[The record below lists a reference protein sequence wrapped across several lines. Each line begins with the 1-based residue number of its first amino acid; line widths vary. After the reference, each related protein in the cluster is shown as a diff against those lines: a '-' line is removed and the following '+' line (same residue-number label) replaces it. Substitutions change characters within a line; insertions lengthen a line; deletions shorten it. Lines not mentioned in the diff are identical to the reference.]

1 MKQAC
6 VTLAS
11 MNSAEFITPAQ
22 MIEAQ
27 LRERNWTQRTLAKV
41 LGRPE
46 QNISSLMKGK
56 TKIST
61 ELALQLRE
69 VLGIDA
75 DVLLKLQASFD
86 LKKAELEFR
95 PDPALSTRAKVFGEL
110 PVADMISR
118 GWLKNI
124 NDLWDSHLNDALC
137 GFFGVPSIDEIEVL
151 PHAAKKT
158 DVLGEAT
165 AAQISWLYRVKQIAN
180 QTLVKGYSPAAAKAA
195 VAELKP
201 LLSSAEGARKVPRIL
216 SDAGI
221 RYAIVETLPT
231 AKIDGVAFWFDENS
245 PVIGMSL
252 RFDRIDNFWF
262 VLRHELEH
270 VIQKHGKSAVMLD
283 VDLEGDRAGT
293 GGDIPE
299 EERVA
304 NAAAAEFCVPQT
316 QLNKFVQVKS
326 PFFAERD
333 IRGFAATYKI
343 HPGLV
348 AGQLQHKTK
357 RYDLFRNH
365 LVKIRSVVT
374 PNAMVDGWGDVAP
387 I

>member
-1 MKQAC
+1 MDSP
-6 VTLAS
+6 V
-11 MNSAEFITPAQ
+11 FITPAH

-27 LRERNWTQRTLAKV
+27 LQARGWTQRTLAKV
-41 LGRPE
+41 LGLHE
-46 QNISSLMKGK
+46 QTISSLMKGR
-56 TKIST
+56 TTISA
-61 ELALQLRE
+61 ELALQLKE
-69 VLGIDA
+69 ILNIDA
-75 DVLLKLQASFD
+75 DELLKLQASFE
-86 LKKAELEFR
+86 LKKAALEFR
-95 PDPALSTRAKVFGEL
+95 PDPALVTRAKVFGEL
-110 PVADMISR
+110 PVGDMIAR
-118 GWLKNI
+118 GWLRNVD
-124 NDLWDSHLNDALC
+124 NLWDSRLNESLC
-137 GFFGVPSIDEIEVL
+137 TFFGVDSIQDIEVL

-158 DVLGEAT
+158 DVMGEAT
-165 AAQISWLYRVKQIAN
+165 AEQIAWLYRVTQIA
-180 QTLVKGYSPAAAKAA
+180 QKTLVAKYSHSA
-195 VAELKP
+195 VADAIRELKP
-201 LLSSAEGARKVPRIL
+201 LLVSAEGVRKAPRIL

-221 RYAIVETLPT
+221 RYAIVESLPT
-231 AKIDGVAFWFDENS
+231 AKIDGVCLWLDDKS

-270 VIQKHGKSAVMLD
+270 VMKGHGQSAAMLD
-283 VDLEGDRAGT
+283 VSLEGDRTGT
-293 GGDIPE
+293 GPDIPE
-299 EERVA
+299 EERIA
-304 NAAAAEFCVPQT
+304 NAAAAEFCVPQA
-316 QLNKFVQVKS
+316 QLKKFVQIKS

-365 LVKIRSVVT
+365 LAKIRSVIT

>member
-1 MKQAC
+1 
-6 VTLAS
+6 
-11 MNSAEFITPAQ
+11 

-27 LRERNWTQRTLAKV
+27 LRERGWSQRTLAKV
-41 LGRPE
+41 LGMSE
-46 QNISSLMKGK
+46 QSVSSLMKGR

-75 DVLLKLQASFD
+75 DELLKLQASFD

-95 PDPALSTRAKVFGEL
+95 PDPALNTRAMVFGDV
-110 PVADMISR
+110 PVGDMIAR
-118 GWLKNI
+118 GWLKGVD
-124 NDLWDSHLNDALC
+124 DLWDSRLNESLC
-137 GFFGVPSIDEIEVL
+137 HFFGVSSVEEIEIL

-158 DVLGEAT
+158 DVMGDAT
-165 AAQISWLYRVKQIAN
+165 PAQITWLYRVKQIAQ
-180 QTLVKGYSPAAAKAA
+180 QTLVGKYSPSA
-195 VAELKP
+195 VADAVKNLKP
-201 LLSSAEGARKVPRIL
+201 LLNSVEAARKVPKIL
-216 SDAGI
+216 AESGI
-221 RYAIVETLPT
+221 RFAIVESLPA
-231 AKIDGVAFWFDENS
+231 AKIDGVCFWLNDKS
-245 PVIGMSL
+245 PVIGTTL

-270 VIQKHGKSAVMLD
+270 VIRKHGQSAAMLD
-283 VDLEGDRAGT
+283 ISLEGERAGT
-293 GGDIPE
+293 GDSIPE

-304 NAAAAEFCVPQT
+304 NEAAAEFCVPQK
-316 QLNKFVQVKS
+316 QLKHFIQVKS

-348 AGQLQHKTK
+348 AGQLQHKTE

-387 I
+387 IG

>member
-1 MKQAC
+1 MS
-6 VTLAS
+6 LAP
-11 MNSAEFITPAQ
+11 FITPAQ

-27 LRERNWTQRTLAKV
+27 LRERGWSQRTLAKV
-41 LGRPE
+41 LGMSE
-46 QNISSLMKGK
+46 QSVSSLMKGK

-75 DVLLKLQASFD
+75 DELLKFQASFD
-86 LKKAELEFR
+86 LKIDELEFR
-95 PDPALSTRAKVFGEL
+95 PDPTLNTRAMVFG
-110 PVADMISR
+110 DMIAR
-118 GWLKNI
+118 GWLKGI
-124 NDLWDSHLNDALC
+124 DDLWDSRLNESLC
-137 GFFGVPSIDEIEVL
+137 QFFGVSAIEEIEIL

-158 DVLGEAT
+158 DVMGDAT
-165 AAQISWLYRVKQIAN
+165 PTQITWLYRVKQIAQ
-180 QTLVKGYSPAAAKAA
+180 QTLVARYSQSA
-195 VAELKP
+195 VADALKNLKP
-201 LLSSAEGARKVPRIL
+201 LRNSAEAARKVPKIL
-216 SDAGI
+216 AESGV
-221 RYAIVETLPT
+221 RFVIVESLPS
-231 AKIDGVAFWFDENS
+231 ARIDGVCFWLDEKS
-245 PVIGMSL
+245 PVIGMTL

-270 VIQKHGKSAVMLD
+270 VIRKHGQSAAMLD
-283 VDLEGDRAGT
+283 IGLEGERAGT
-293 GGDIPE
+293 GASIPE

-304 NAAAAEFCVPQT
+304 NEAAAEFCVPQK
-316 QLNKFVQVKS
+316 QLRHFIQVKS

-348 AGQLQHKTK
+348 AGQLQRKTE

-387 I
+387 IS